1 MTPNPDIRWP
11 NPAAREVTF
20 DDRLLMAVGI
30 PGFGLTIPLFSGLL
44 AFAPPGIAPGD
55 LRWWLGMAWFVG
67 LAFCIWWGNRWLL
80 FKQREHLDWFA
91 QPWRKLLML
100 VAACTLY
107 TAPLTVAWLALWF
120 WASGQPID
128 HAVVRTVALTNVIC
142 VIFVTHAY
150 ETVFLIRERESDVL
164 HLAQLERNRAQ
175 AELAALKA
183 QIDPHFL
190 FNGLNTLGHLVTQDA
205 ARAREFCDC
214 LAEVYRYVLASGRR
228 EQVPLRDEMAFVR
241 QYVRLLEL
249 RFGADAV
256 QLDAPA
262 DAALPA
268 DGLIV
273 PLALQVLVENAVKHN
288 AVAADMPLRIT
299 IRLEAGGL
307 RVSNAVQPR
316 QGLAPSA
323 GIGLANLGERCRLV
337 FGRGLAIA
345 SDAAAFSVVVP
356 MTAAGAALADDGTA
370 HASDAAPA
378 SAIEAA
384 RASGRPTGRQPVAMP
399 GVQPLPRA

>member
-1 MTPNPDIRWP
+1 MAPNPEIRWL
-11 NPAAREVTF
+11 NPAARGVQF
-20 DDRLLMAVGI
+20 DDRPLMAVGI

-44 AFAPPGIAPGD
+44 VLEQPGITPA
-55 LRWWLGMAWFVG
+55 RWAWWAGMAWFVG

-107 TAPLTVAWLALWF
+107 TAPLTVAWLALWY
-120 WASGQPID
+120 WGSGQAID

-150 ETVFLIRERESDVL
+150 ETVFLIRERESDAL
-164 HLAQLERNRAQ
+164 HLAQLERSRAQ

-190 FNGLNTLGHLVTQDA
+190 FNGLNTLGHLVTHHSAQ
-205 ARAREFCDC
+205 AREFCDC
-214 LAEVYRYVLASGRR
+214 LAEVYRYVLASGQR
-228 EQVPLRDEMAFVR
+228 ERVLLRDEMLFVR

-249 RFGADAV
+249 RFGSDAL
-256 QLDAPA
+256 QLQAPA
-262 DAALPA
+262 EAELPA

-288 AVAADMPLRIT
+288 AVSAETPLCVRIT
-299 IRLEAGGL
+299 LLPGAL
-307 RVSNAVQPR
+307 QVHNARRPR
-316 QGLAPSA
+316 QGAAPSA
-323 GIGLANLGERCRLV
+323 GVGLANLDERCKLV
-337 FGRGLAIA
+337 FGRGLLRVQ
-345 SDAAAFSVVVP
+345 DDTQFTVTVP
-356 MTAAGAALADDGTA
+356 MAGNAA
-370 HASDAAPA
+370 
-378 SAIEAA
+378 
-384 RASGRPTGRQPVAMP
+384 
-399 GVQPLPRA
+399 

>member
-1 MTPNPDIRWP
+1 MTPNPDIRWL
-11 NPAAREVTF
+11 NPAARGVQF
-20 DDRLLMAVGI
+20 DDRPLMAVGI

-44 AFAPPGIAPGD
+44 AFGEPGIAPND
-55 LRWWLGMAWFVG
+55 VRWWLGMVWFVG

-128 HAVVRTVALTNVIC
+128 HDIVRTVALTNVIC

-150 ETVFLIRERESDVL
+150 ETVFLIRERESDAL

-190 FNGLNTLGHLVTQDA
+190 FNGLNTLGHLVTHDPA
-205 ARAREFCDC
+205 HAREFCDC

-228 EQVPLRDEMAFVR
+228 EQVLLRDEMVFVR
-241 QYVRLLEL
+241 QYFRLLEL
-249 RFGADAV
+249 RFGSDAV
-256 QLDAPA
+256 QLDALP
-262 DAALPA
+262 DLALPA

-288 AVAADMPLRIT
+288 AVAADMPLRIS
-299 IRLEAGGL
+299 IRLRPDGL
-307 RVSNAVQPR
+307 LVHNARRQR

-323 GIGLANLGERCRLV
+323 GVGLANLDERCKLV
-337 FGRGLAIA
+337 FGRGLEIV
-345 SDAAAFSVVVP
+345 SDAQQFAVRVP
-356 MTAAGAALADDGTA
+356 MTQAVAVARGAA
-370 HASDAAPA
+370 AAPA
-378 SAIEAA
+378 ESIPL
-384 RASGRPTGRQPVAMP
+384 RATPQPDLPT
-399 GVQPLPRA
+399 